1 MEENLKSIQNNKLY
15 KEHFDLVKKANK
27 ITNITSI
34 KDWDKAKILHV
45 EDSLLPIHYILCF
58 LKNNELNNI
67 ADLGSG
73 AGYPG
78 IPISI
83 YLNSYNYNF
92 DISLIESN
100 QKKSNL
106 LKNFI
111 YQLKLKNTYVFNSR
125 IENINKKFDI
135 VVSRALSSISSI
147 LELSS
152 PIIKIGGICICYKSD
167 NIKEEIEEA
176 DKILNLL
183 GFELLSNNLMSL
195 SNSNKRR
202 ILIYKKQSEAKIK
215 LPRKLGLAQK
225 RPLK

>member
-1 MEENLKSIQNNKLY
+1 MEEILESIQNNKLY
-15 KEHFDLVKKANK
+15 KEHFILVKKANK

-34 KDWDKAKILHV
+34 KDWDKTKILHV

-100 QKKSNL
+100 QKKSNI